1 VQEPPNLLNNDKY
14 DVSKATLNLR
24 WLVIGPSRS
33 GTTLLASLL
42 SRLGICFGVKDRD
55 WNIDSGYY
63 EHPQAL
69 RAYGHVRKWNKL
81 TRFSDNISG
90 FFRDRAIEC
99 LEKAL
104 RDVDG
109 LKYPPLSSDLPFFV
123 KQAGFEPRLAIS
135 LRSFDTYALSRM
147 RKEGVDWVTCKEDY
161 INIYQTALFNLHL
174 YGGTI
179 FCYEDLWN
187 EGRSRWL
194 PALMAI
200 TGANEADAAAAL
212 EACVKK
218 ARHQSLPALAQEE
231 CDALYQQLLSCR

>member
-1 VQEPPNLLNNDKY
+1 
-14 DVSKATLNLR
+14 
-24 WLVIGPSRS
+24 
-33 GTTLLASLL
+33 
-42 SRLGICFGVKDRD
+42 
-55 WNIDSGYY
+55 
-63 EHPQAL
+63 
-69 RAYGHVRKWNKL
+69 
-81 TRFSDNISG
+81 
-90 FFRDRAIEC
+90 
-99 LEKAL
+99 
-104 RDVDG
+104 
-109 LKYPPLSSDLPFFV
+109 
-123 KQAGFEPRLAIS
+123 
-135 LRSFDTYALSRM
+135 M